1 MIGIRE
7 IENNP
12 YRSRYCSDGIVLLE
26 GGIIIDA
33 GIEIGKNSMV
43 ENDILAENTLFDK
56 KIQQQGTATI
66 ANGGA

>member
-1 MIGIRE
+1 M
-7 IENNP
+7 
-12 YRSRYCSDGIVLLE
+12 E